1 MTKYKNKLKYMLNLT
16 KHIEKQSRLITTLRE
31 LLVGAKEWGK
41 FSEDGL
47 GMVLV
52 IFSQQ
57 RVGIRY

>member
-1 MTKYKNKLKYMLNLT
+1 MLNLI

-31 LLVGAKEWGK
+31 LRVGAKEWGK

>member
-1 MTKYKNKLKYMLNLT
+1 MLNLT

-52 IFSQQ
+52 ILASNGLAY
-57 RVGIRY
+57 VISAS